1 MILLIAEIEDILL
14 GVYEMSMGFEMMIFI
29 KMMLTLANVE
39 AGKSISRRKTGDI
52 ELIWKITNQIK
63 PLLFRDFLCSS

>member
-52 ELIWKITNQIK
+52 ELI
-63 PLLFRDFLCSS
+63 